1 MDSENK
7 PYNINQLADK
17 WLKGTITPE
26 ELVYF
31 EAWYAGFNDEEL
43 IMSDSKYTSAS
54 QMCDAMYKRIAAQID
69 DQQQAK
75 PKVIHLLRRMVAAA
89 AIVLIIGGT
98 ALYRTALLNLANPV
112 HQLQMVTAKGQHKQL
127 LLSDGTKIWL
137 SPATTITYPDK
148 FRGDKRLVNIDGE
161 AFFEVKHD
169 EDHPFII
176 QSANIKTTVLGTSFN
191 VDAYKNKATINVT
204 LVSGKVAVAL
214 LTGKPQ
220 QQIMLPNQRAVFNK
234 ATSLLIKQDYP
245 DARKFLTRREGV
257 FQYRGTPLQVV
268 GQDMQDQYGISITI
282 NAQLSGKAFYGSLK
296 TTDSINQ
303 TLNKLCTIMEVK
315 LIKTGDGA
323 YTIK

>member
-26 ELVYF
+26 ERVYF
-31 EAWYAGFNDEEL
+31 ETWYAGFNDEEL
-43 IMSDSKYTSAS
+43 IMSDSKYTSTG
-54 QMCDAMYKRIAAQID
+54 QMRDDMYKRIAAEID
-69 DQQQAK
+69 DQQRAK

-89 AIVLIIGGT
+89 AIVFIIGGA
-98 ALYRTALLNLANPV
+98 ALYRVTLLNLINPV

-127 LLSDGTKIWL
+127 LLSDGTKIWV

-148 FRGDKRLVNIDGE
+148 FRGDKRFVNIDGE

-176 QSANIKTTVLGTSFN
+176 QSDNIKTTVLGTSFN

-214 LTGKPQ
+214 LAGKPQ

-234 ATSLLIKQDYP
+234 ATSMLIKQDYP

-268 GQDMQDQYGISITI
+268 VQDMEDEYGISITI
-282 NAQLSGKAFYGSLK
+282 NAQLSDKAFYGSLK
-296 TTDSINQ
+296 TTDNINQ

-315 LIKTGDGA
+315 LIKTGDA